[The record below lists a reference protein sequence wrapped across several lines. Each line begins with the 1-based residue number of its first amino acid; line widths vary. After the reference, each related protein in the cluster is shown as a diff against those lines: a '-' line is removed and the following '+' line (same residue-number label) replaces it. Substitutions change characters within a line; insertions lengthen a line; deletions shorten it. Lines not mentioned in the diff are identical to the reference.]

1 MEFKQINA
9 SRFFS
14 LLFAVASYIVLLSS
28 CSGGDSSSAD
38 SASDTGA
45 LNFNVVYHDSNGNL
59 QPQAAVI
66 DCVGLSVATV
76 EAAVY
81 DSDDAFLAGGGPWD
95 CDAGQGTIVSVPAGV
110 DRTVAV
116 LGKDADGNIVFCGEK
131 SGIQVDA
138 NRENDAGTIDCS
150 AFIPSLQT
158 PLDGSVVDV
167 DVMDLGWNDVTG
179 AAEYRMVV
187 SENGDLSEPIV
198 NDTITTSTYFPAG
211 LSNTKTYYWQVFA
224 VDMEE
229 NLGSVG
235 SQTRSFIVAGGLPDT
250 GLEQTSY
257 TKLDSNGNDVGD
269 DVTDWA
275 MVRDNITGLIW
286 EVKTDH
292 DDIHNTSD
300 TYTWQGAQDN
310 FIVQL
315 NEDNFGGY
323 SDWRLP
329 TIKELFTLV
338 HKGEYHPAVNQ
349 EYFPNIQ
356 FSTTYPP
363 PSLVYWSSTEYVR
376 GSDRAWFLNF
386 RDGDIFYD
394 GRSYDFPGHKDHQNY
409 VLAVRG
415 GQYNSSLVDN
425 HDGTVTDTATGLI
438 WQQNEPTD
446 TDGNPM
452 SMTWDEALAYC
463 EGLDLA
469 GRSWRLPNINEL
481 QSIVDYR
488 IFDPSVE
495 TSFFPDILSESYWSS
510 TTFARDPN
518 IAWDTHFGEGDIL
531 LSGGD
536 KSENHYVRAVSSDEQ

>member
-1 MEFKQINA
+1 MQFRQIIAKRNA
-9 SRFFS
+9 F
-14 LLFAVASYIVLLSS
+14 LLDVTLMCLFWVCS
-28 CSGGDSSSAD
+28 CGPVED
-38 SASDTGA
+38 SASGTGT
-45 LNFNVVYHDSNGNL
+45 LSFNIVYHDSIDGNL
-59 QPQAAVI
+59 RSMAAEI
-66 DCVGLSVATV
+66 DCVGNGIATV
-76 EAAVY
+76 EAKVY
-81 DSDDAFLAGGGPWD
+81 GSANDYLAGGGPWN
-95 CDAGQGTIVSVPAGV
+95 CDDGQGTISSVPAGSG
-110 DRTVAV
+110 RTVV
-116 LGKDADGNIVFCGEK
+116 ILGKDVDDNVVF
-131 SGIQVDA
+131 SGQKTDIDVIA
-138 NRENDAGTIDCS
+138 NNDTDAGIIECNDFVPNVLAPAHDS
-150 AFIPSLQT
+150 AVKQ
-158 PLDGSVVDV
+158 GAVVFQWEDV
-167 DVMDLGWNDVTG
+167 AG
-179 AAEYRMVV
+179 AALYHVLV
-187 SENGDLSEPIV
+187 SQNSDMSDPVIDSDSTTANYMPSELL
-198 NDTITTSTYFPAG
+198 TLRT
-211 LSNTKTYYWQVFA
+211 TYYWQVFA

-438 WQQNEPTD
+438 WQQNGPTD

-518 IAWDTHFGEGDIL
+518 IAWDTHFREGDIL